1 MKYNIP
7 GPKTIESGGCAGS
20 SSSCYAENAKQDAL
34 NQLNVNNRTISGG
47 KGIVVSPSNPLG
59 SESAIGQQS
68 AGTTAKMQELLMK
81 TQEQAKMDG
90 CVGKDASSC
99 MAGGRRRK
107 KRSSKKNKSGGN
119 ITRNTMK
126 NIKNK
131 IKNSY
136 KKTRKHAKNK
146 YVKKSRNTLLYGL
159 TPTRNLA
166 SEFKNVKSINDISL
180 KTATPKKL
188 HPNKFNKMTMKKLR
202 RTTSHFRKTS
212 QNFFRKLRNSF

>member
-7 GPKTIESGGCAGS
+7 EPRTVDSGGCAGS

-34 NQLNVNNRTISGG
+34 NQMNINNRTISGG

-59 SESAIGQQS
+59 SESAIGEQS

-81 TQEQAKMDG
+81 TQEQARMDS

-99 MAGGRRRK
+99 MAGGKRRK
-107 KRSSKKNKSGGN
+107 KRSSKKNKKGGN

-131 IKNSY
+131 IKKSY
-136 KKTRKHAKNK
+136 RKACKQANNK
-146 YVKKSRNTLLYGL
+146 YVKKTRNTLLYGL

-166 SEFKNVKSINDISL
+166 SELNNVKSINDLSL
-180 KTATPKKL
+180 KRATPKKL
-188 HPNKFNKMTMKKLR
+188 NPNKFNKMTMKKLR